1 MKISKLF
8 ISIFI
13 FLSLGSI
20 FIIPF
25 YFILVNASKHQSAI
39 NLSNLNIPSKIYLWE
54 NLVEVFAARNY
65 ELVLAFFNSTL
76 ITVFSVTF
84 LVILSALV
92 GYVLQRR
99 KSKFT
104 NIIMFIVL
112 LGLMI
117 PPAVVPTIMFM
128 LKIGLFGTLPGIVF
142 IQIAYNSSFSILLYR
157 QFMTSIPRELDE
169 AAYVDGAKPLQVF
182 FKIIFPLLLPITI
195 TNIILQVITI
205 FNDFVNPL
213 YFLPGKD
220 GVTVQLTLY
229 NYATAGLGMSQ
240 NFALLYS
247 NILLVTIPPLILFI
261 FLNRRIIDGM
271 TAGAVK
277 G

>member
-1 MKISKLF
+1 MKFKKL
-8 ISIFI
+8 IKSSFI
-13 FLSLGSI
+13 FFSLGSV

-25 YFILVNASKHQSAI
+25 YFILVNASKHQSEI
-39 NLSNLNIPSKIYLWE
+39 NLSNLYFPSKIYLWE
-54 NLVEVFAARNY
+54 NLKEVFAARNY
-65 ELVLAFFNSTL
+65 QLVLAFFNSTM
-76 ITVFSVTF
+76 ITVFSVIF

-104 NIIMFIVL
+104 NVIMFIVL

-117 PPAVVPTIMFM
+117 PPAVVPTIMLM
-128 LKIGLFGTLPGIVF
+128 QKIGLFGTIQGIVF

-182 FKIIFPLLLPITI
+182 FKIIFPLLFPITI
-195 TNIILQVITI
+195 TNIILQVITV

-229 NYATAGLGMSQ
+229 NYATQGLGTSQ

-261 FLNRRIIDGM
+261 FLNKRIIDGM
-271 TAGAVK
+271 TDGAVK

>member
-65 ELVLAFFNSTL
+65 ELVLAFFNSAL

>member
-1 MKISKLF
+1 M
-8 ISIFI
+8 
-13 FLSLGSI
+13 
-20 FIIPF
+20 
-25 YFILVNASKHQSAI
+25 
-39 NLSNLNIPSKIYLWE
+39 
-54 NLVEVFAARNY
+54 
-65 ELVLAFFNSTL
+65 
-76 ITVFSVTF
+76 
-84 LVILSALV
+84 
-92 GYVLQRR
+92 
-99 KSKFT
+99 
-104 NIIMFIVL
+104 
-112 LGLMI
+112 
-117 PPAVVPTIMFM
+117 
-128 LKIGLFGTLPGIVF
+128 GLFGTIQGIVF

-182 FKIIFPLLLPITI
+182 FKIIFPLLFPITI
-195 TNIILQVITI
+195 TNIILQVITV

-229 NYATAGLGMSQ
+229 NYATQGLGTSQ

-261 FLNRRIIDGM
+261 FLNKRIIDGM

>member
-1 MKISKLF
+1 MKINKL
-8 ISIFI
+8 IKSLLIFI
-13 FLSLGSI
+13 SLGSV

-25 YFILVNASKHQSAI
+25 YFILVNASKHQSEI
-39 NLSNLNIPSKIYLWE
+39 NLSNLYFPSEIYLWE
-54 NLVEVFAARNY
+54 NLKEVFSSRNY
-65 ELVLAFFNSTL
+65 QLVLAFFNSSM
-76 ITVFSVTF
+76 ITIFSVTF

-117 PPAVVPTIMFM
+117 PPAVVPTIMLM
-128 LKIGLFGTLPGIVF
+128 QKIGLFGTLHGMVF

-182 FKIIFPLLLPITI
+182 FKIIFPLLFPITI
-195 TNIILQVITI
+195 TNIILQVITV

-213 YFLPGKD
+213 YFLPGRD

-229 NYATAGLGMSQ
+229 NYATSGLGTSQ

>member
-1 MKISKLF
+1 MKFKKLIKSK
-8 ISIFI
+8 FI
-13 FLSLGSI
+13 FFSLGSV

-25 YFILVNASKHQSAI
+25 YFILVNASKHQSEI
-39 NLSNLNIPSKIYLWE
+39 NLSNLYFPSKIYLWE
-54 NLVEVFAARNY
+54 NLKEVFAARNY
-65 ELVLAFFNSTL
+65 QLVLAFFNSTM
-76 ITVFSVTF
+76 ITVFSVIF

-104 NIIMFIVL
+104 NVIMFIVL

-117 PPAVVPTIMFM
+117 PPAVVPTIMLM
-128 LKIGLFGTLPGIVF
+128 QKMGLFGTIQGIVF

-182 FKIIFPLLLPITI
+182 FKIIFPLLFPITI
-195 TNIILQVITI
+195 TNIILQVITV

-229 NYATAGLGMSQ
+229 NYATQGLGTSQ

-261 FLNRRIIDGM
+261 FLNKRIIDGM

>member
-1 MKISKLF
+1 MKFKKL
-8 ISIFI
+8 IKSSFI
-13 FLSLGSI
+13 FFSLGSI

-25 YFILVNASKHQSAI
+25 YFILVNASKHQSEI
-39 NLSNLNIPSKIYLWE
+39 NLSNLYFPSKIYLWE
-54 NLVEVFAARNY
+54 NLKEVFAARNY
-65 ELVLAFFNSTL
+65 QLVLAFFNSTM
-76 ITVFSVTF
+76 ITVFSVIF

-104 NIIMFIVL
+104 NVIMFIVL

-117 PPAVVPTIMFM
+117 PPAVVPTIMLM
-128 LKIGLFGTLPGIVF
+128 QKMGLFGTIQGIVF

-182 FKIIFPLLLPITI
+182 FKIIFPLLFPITI
-195 TNIILQVITI
+195 TNIILQVITV

-229 NYATAGLGMSQ
+229 NYATQGLGTSQ

-261 FLNRRIIDGM
+261 FLNKRIIDGM

>member
-1 MKISKLF
+1 MKINKL
-8 ISIFI
+8 IKSLLIFI
-13 FLSLGSI
+13 SLGSV

-25 YFILVNASKHQSAI
+25 YFILVNASKHQSEI
-39 NLSNLNIPSKIYLWE
+39 NLSNLYFPSEIYLWE
-54 NLVEVFAARNY
+54 NLKEVFSARNY
-65 ELVLAFFNSTL
+65 QLVLAFFNSSM
-76 ITVFSVTF
+76 ITIFSVTF

-117 PPAVVPTIMFM
+117 PPAVVPTIMLM
-128 LKIGLFGTLPGIVF
+128 QKIGLFGTLHGMVF

-182 FKIIFPLLLPITI
+182 FKIIFPLLFPITI
-195 TNIILQVITI
+195 TNIILQFITV

-213 YFLPGKD
+213 YFLPGRD

-229 NYATAGLGMSQ
+229 NYATSGLGTSQ

>member
-1 MKISKLF
+1 MKFKKL
-8 ISIFI
+8 IKSSFI
-13 FLSLGSI
+13 FFSLGSV

-25 YFILVNASKHQSAI
+25 YFILVNASKHQSEI
-39 NLSNLNIPSKIYLWE
+39 NLSNLYFPSKIYLWE
-54 NLVEVFAARNY
+54 NLKEVFAARNY
-65 ELVLAFFNSTL
+65 QLVLAFFNSTM
-76 ITVFSVTF
+76 ITVFSVIF

-92 GYVLQRR
+92 GYVLHRR

-104 NIIMFIVL
+104 NVIMFIVL

-117 PPAVVPTIMFM
+117 PPAVVPTIMLM
-128 LKIGLFGTLPGIVF
+128 QKMGLFGTIQGIVF

-182 FKIIFPLLLPITI
+182 FKIIFPLLFPITI
-195 TNIILQVITI
+195 TNIILQVITV

-229 NYATAGLGMSQ
+229 NYATQGLGTSQ

-261 FLNRRIIDGM
+261 FLNKRIIDGM

>member
-1 MKISKLF
+1 MKFKKL
-8 ISIFI
+8 IKSSFI
-13 FLSLGSI
+13 FFSLGSV

-25 YFILVNASKHQSAI
+25 YFILVNASKHQSEI
-39 NLSNLNIPSKIYLWE
+39 NLSNLYFPSKIYLWE
-54 NLVEVFAARNY
+54 NLKEVFGARNY
-65 ELVLAFFNSTL
+65 QLVLAFFNSTM
-76 ITVFSVTF
+76 ITVFSVIF

-104 NIIMFIVL
+104 NVIMFIVL

-117 PPAVVPTIMFM
+117 PPAVVPTIMLM
-128 LKIGLFGTLPGIVF
+128 QKIGLFGTIQGIVF

-182 FKIIFPLLLPITI
+182 FKIIFPLLFPITI
-195 TNIILQVITI
+195 TNIILQVITV

-229 NYATAGLGMSQ
+229 NYATQGLGTSQ

-261 FLNRRIIDGM
+261 FLNKRIIDGM
-271 TAGAVK
+271 TAGAIK

>member
-1 MKISKLF
+1 MKFKKL
-8 ISIFI
+8 IKSSFI
-13 FLSLGSI
+13 FFSLGSI

-25 YFILVNASKHQSAI
+25 YFILVNASKHESEI
-39 NLSNLNIPSKIYLWE
+39 NLSNLYFPSKIYLWE
-54 NLVEVFAARNY
+54 NLKEVFAARNY
-65 ELVLAFFNSTL
+65 QLVLAFFNSTM
-76 ITVFSVTF
+76 ITVFSVIF

-104 NIIMFIVL
+104 NVIMFIVL

-117 PPAVVPTIMFM
+117 PPAVVPTIMLM
-128 LKIGLFGTLPGIVF
+128 QKIGLFGTIQGIVF

-182 FKIIFPLLLPITI
+182 FKIIFPLLFPITI
-195 TNIILQVITI
+195 TNIILQVITV

-220 GVTVQLTLY
+220 GITVQLTLY
-229 NYATAGLGMSQ
+229 NYATQGLGTSQ

-261 FLNRRIIDGM
+261 FLNKRIIDGM

>member
-1 MKISKLF
+1 MKISKF
-8 ISIFI
+8 FKSIFI
-13 FLSLGSI
+13 FLSIGSI
-20 FIIPF
+20 FLIPF
-25 YFILVNASKHQSAI
+25 YFILVNASKHESEI
-39 NLSNLNIPSKIYLWE
+39 NLSSLYFPSKIYLWE
-54 NLVEVFAARNY
+54 NLLEVFAARNY
-65 ELVLAFFNSTL
+65 QLVLAFFNSTL

-104 NIIMFIVL
+104 NVIMFIVL

-117 PPAVVPTIMFM
+117 PPAIVPTIMFM
-128 LKIGLFGTLPGIVF
+128 QKIGLFGTLQGMVF

-157 QFMTSIPRELDE
+157 QFMMSIPRELDE
-169 AAYVDGAKPLQVF
+169 AAYVDGARPLQVF
-182 FKIIFPLLLPITI
+182 LKIIFPLLWPITI
-195 TNIILQVITI
+195 TNIILQVITV

-213 YFLPGKD
+213 YFLPGRD

-229 NYATAGLGMSQ
+229 NYATAGLGTSQ

-261 FLNRRIIDGM
+261 FLNKRIIEGM

>member
-271 TAGAVK
+271 TAGGVK

>member
-1 MKISKLF
+1 
-8 ISIFI
+8 
-13 FLSLGSI
+13 
-20 FIIPF
+20 
-25 YFILVNASKHQSAI
+25 
-39 NLSNLNIPSKIYLWE
+39 
-54 NLVEVFAARNY
+54 
-65 ELVLAFFNSTL
+65 
-76 ITVFSVTF
+76 
-84 LVILSALV
+84 
-92 GYVLQRR
+92 
-99 KSKFT
+99 
-104 NIIMFIVL
+104 MFIVL

-240 NFALLYS
+240 NFSLLYS

>member
-1 MKISKLF
+1 MKFNKL
-8 ISIFI
+8 IKSSFI
-13 FLSLGSI
+13 FFSLGSV

-25 YFILVNASKHQSAI
+25 YFILVNASKHQSEI
-39 NLSNLNIPSKIYLWE
+39 NLSNLYFPSKIYLWE
-54 NLVEVFAARNY
+54 NLKEVFAARNY
-65 ELVLAFFNSTL
+65 QLVLAFFNSTM
-76 ITVFSVTF
+76 ITVFSVIF

-104 NIIMFIVL
+104 NVIMFIVL

-117 PPAVVPTIMFM
+117 PPAVVPTIMLM
-128 LKIGLFGTLPGIVF
+128 QKIGLFGTIQGIVF

-182 FKIIFPLLLPITI
+182 FKIIFPLLFPITI
-195 TNIILQVITI
+195 TNIILQVITV

-229 NYATAGLGMSQ
+229 NYATQGLGTSQ

-261 FLNRRIIDGM
+261 FLNKRIIDGM

>member
-84 LVILSALV
+84 LVILSAFV